1 MLSEP
6 WPRGNPCCCG
16 GRTNHMKRVWEPDEL
31 LAQWTLA
38 PPELDLL
45 ENKSA
50 ANRLGFALLLKY
62 FQQEAQFPK
71 DLAAIPPPVLQYLAQ
86 QTTVPAAA
94 LEQWDWQGRT
104 SERQRAQIRQL
115 LGFRE
120 TTVADATALGQ
131 WLEEQVLPQERA
143 YQPVLAAAYQRC
155 RALQLEPPTAERLER
170 IVRSALHTYE
180 DKFCAHILARLTAE
194 QQARLETL
202 LQAVTASPLA
212 SAPTPTE
219 ETKVPRALWQVLKA
233 DAGRASTETLLTEI
247 TKLEQLRAL
256 ALPADLFTNVPRKIL
271 LSYRQRAAVE
281 EPYELRRHPPALRD
295 TLLAAFCTLRSQE
308 ISDTLVDVLLELVHR
323 LGTRAEH
330 KVAQELL
337 ADLKKVTGKTNLLFR
352 LAEATLDAPDG
363 IVKEVVYPVV
373 PEPTLRELVK
383 EWKANGP
390 AYQQKVTRL
399 MRNSYRSHY
408 RRILPKLL
416 TTLEF
421 RSNNETHRPV
431 ITALELLQRYLES
444 QVRVYPL
451 EEDVPLDG
459 VVKKGAME
467 TVLESDA
474 AGNVRVNRINYELC
488 VLQMLREKLRCKE
501 IWVVG
506 ADRYRN
512 PEEDLP
518 TDFDTRRDQYYEALR
533 LPLDADSF
541 TTNLQQEMRAALTML
556 NQGLPQNPH
565 VQCLTK
571 GKGWIALS
579 PLDAQPAPL
588 LLHRLTTEI
597 GQRWQMTS
605 LLDMLKEADLRIG
618 LTAAFK
624 SPTAWESLE
633 RAVLQPRLLL
643 CLYGLGT
650 NTGLK
655 RMSAEERGV
664 SYKDLL
670 YVRRRFINKE
680 HLRQAIRAVVN
691 AIFQVREP
699 HLWGEGTTA
708 CASDS
713 KKFGAYDQ
721 NLMTEWHVRYGGRGV
736 MIYWHVERKSVCI
749 YSQLKTCSS
758 SETAAM
764 IEGVLR
770 HCTEMSVNKQYVD
783 SHGQS
788 EVAFAFCR
796 LLGFDLLP
804 RLKAI
809 HKQKLYRVKTG
820 QGAEYPHLQPVLTR
834 TIDWKLIKEQYDQ
847 MVKYATALRLG
858 TAETEAI
865 LRRFTRHNV
874 QHPTYKA
881 LAELGKA
888 YKTIFLCRYLH
899 FLELRREIQ
908 EGLNVIEHWN
918 SVNGFILYGKGGEF
932 ASNQREDQEITM
944 LALHLLQL
952 CLVYINTLMMQ
963 QVLCEPHWQGRL
975 QADDLRALTPLI
987 FQHVTPYGMFHL
999 DMSKRLVIEPTPVN

>member
-1 MLSEP
+1 
-6 WPRGNPCCCG
+6 
-16 GRTNHMKRVWEPDEL
+16 MKRNWEAEEL
-31 LAQWTLA
+31 VGHWTLL
-38 PPELDLL
+38 PPELSLL
-45 ENKSA
+45 GNKTGA
-50 ANRLGFALLLKY
+50 TRLGFAVLLKF
-62 FQQEAQFPK
+62 FQYEARFPR
-71 DLAAIPPPVLQYLAQ
+71 DAHEVPTVALAYLAQ
-86 QTTVPAAA
+86 QLAIEPAR
-94 LEQWDWQGRT
+94 WRDYDWQGR
-104 SERQRAQIRQL
+104 SIKYARVEIRQHH
-115 LGFRE
+115 GFRE
-120 TTVADATALGQ
+120 ATRADADALGQ
-131 WLEEQVLPQERA
+131 WLLTEVAPQERG
-143 YQPVLAAAYQRC
+143 YEPVLAAAYRRC
-155 RALQLEPPTAERLER
+155 RELKIEPPTPERLER
-170 IVRSALHTYE
+170 LVRGALHRGEETL
-180 DKFCAHILARLTAE
+180 CAQVLARLTAE
-194 QQARLETL
+194 QQARLEAL
-202 LQAVTASPLA
+202 LQAAPVARLGAEATNPAADTAA
-212 SAPTPTE
+212 
-219 ETKVPRALWQVLKA
+219 PRALWQVLKA
-233 DAGRASTETLLTEI
+233 DAGKASTETLLTEI

-256 ALPADLFTNVPRKIL
+256 ALPADLFASVPRKIL
-271 LSYRQRAAVE
+271 TGYRQRAAVE
-281 EPYELRRHPPALRD
+281 EPYELRRHPPALRY
-295 TLLAAFCTLRSQE
+295 TLVAAFCTLRSQE

-323 LGTRAEH
+323 LSTRAEH
-330 KVAQELL
+330 KVEQELL

-390 AYQQKVTRL
+390 AYRQKVTRL

-416 TTLEF
+416 TTLAF

-451 EEDVPLDG
+451 EEEVPLDG
-459 VVKKGAME
+459 VVKKGALA

-474 AGNVRVNRINYELC
+474 AGNVRVNRINYELS

-518 TDFDTRRDQYYEALR
+518 TDFDTRRAQYYEALR
-533 LPLDADSF
+533 LPLDADTF
-541 TTNLQQEMRAALTML
+541 ITQLQQEMRAALTRL
-556 NQGLPQNPH
+556 HQGMPKNPH
-565 VQCLTK
+565 VQILSK

-579 PLDAQPAPL
+579 PLEAQAEPAHLLQLKTELGRRWPL
-588 LLHRLTTEI
+588 
-597 GQRWQMTS
+597 TS
-605 LLDMLKEADLRIG
+605 LLEMLKETDLR
-618 LTAAFK
+618 LSFSQSFK
-624 SPTAWESLE
+624 SPTAYESLE

-655 RMSAEERGV
+655 RMSAEELGV

-680 HLRQAIRAVVN
+680 HLRQAIRSVVN
-691 AIFQVREP
+691 AIFQIRQP

-758 SETAAM
+758 SEAAAM

-796 LLGFDLLP
+796 LLDFALLP

-809 HKQKLYRVKTG
+809 HKQKLYRVETG
-820 QGAEYPHLQPVLTR
+820 SGGKYPQLQPVLTR
-834 TIDWKLIKEQYDQ
+834 AIDWKLIKEQYDQ

-888 YKTIFLCRYLH
+888 CKTIFLCRYLH
-899 FLELRREIQ
+899 DLELRREIQ

-944 LALHLLQL
+944 LSLHLLQL
-952 CLVYINTLMMQ
+952 CLVYINTLMIQ
-963 QVLCEPHWQGRL
+963 RVVQEPAWQGRL
-975 QADDLRALTPLI
+975 EAEDLRALTPLI
-987 FQHVTPYGMFHL
+987 YSHVTPYGLFQL
-999 DMSKRLVIEPTPVN
+999 DMNKRLVIEQADAV